1 MLTGFINEGRMSYQQ
16 VIRIA
21 PHAEEVILPKF
32 SIAFQPIVDVQ
43 EKTVF
48 AFEALLRGPRGE
60 NYSDLAVG
68 LGPRARR
75 MLDRSAIV
83 KSFRIAS
90 NQPEQW
96 AGKKLCINITPRVK
110 GAVKE
115 AEFVRKSADRF
126 NISPS
131 QILLEL
137 TEDVKGNSMHLRHFL
152 ETHRA
157 HGFST
162 AIDDFGSG
170 YAGISMLA
178 DCVPD
183 VLKLDRGLTKGIDR
197 SVNRQKII
205 RSFCMLCKSL
215 GVKTIAEGV
224 ETAEELASL
233 QSLGIRFMQ
242 GYYFA
247 RPEVESFGKV
257 RWQEVPS
264 RNRSFSSVL
273 NHAFWALRSL
283 TPDVQGGTSQIASR

>member
-1 MLTGFINEGRMSYQQ
+1 MRMLTGFINEGRMSHQH
-16 VIRIA
+16 VMRIA
-21 PHAEEVILPKF
+21 PHIEEVILPKF

-43 EKTVF
+43 EKTIF
-48 AFEALLRGPRGE
+48 AFEALLRGPQGE
-60 NYSDLAVG
+60 TYADLAAG
-68 LGPRARR
+68 LGSRARR
-75 MLDRSAIV
+75 MLDHSAIV
-83 KSFRIAS
+83 KSLRIAS
-90 NQPEQW
+90 NKPEEW

-115 AEFVRKSADRF
+115 AEFVRKTADRF
-126 NISPS
+126 NIAPS
-131 QILLEL
+131 QIVLEL

-152 ETHRA
+152 ETHQA

-170 YAGISMLA
+170 YAGICMLA

-183 VLKLDRGLTKGIDR
+183 VLKLDRCLTKGIDR

-205 RSFCMLCKSL
+205 RSFCMLCESL
-215 GVKTIAEGV
+215 GVKMIAEGV

-247 RPEVESFGKV
+247 KPEVEMFGKV
-257 RWQEVPS
+257 RWQAVPT
-264 RNRSFSSVL
+264 RHRSLSTVL
-273 NHAFWALRSL
+273 NHAFRSLRSM
-283 TPDVQGGTSQIASR
+283 TPDVQAGTS